1 MNEINSQNMLQVG
14 TILHGTYKIESY
26 LSSGGFGNT
35 YLAKNIEFDETYAI
49 KEFFVKGVCQR
60 DGNSTTISVS
70 NAENTNS
77 FEQQREKF
85 KKEAR
90 RLRSLSNPHIVKVYD
105 LFEENG
111 TAYYVM
117 DYVDG
122 ENLSARLKRTNAP
135 LAESE
140 VRNYLNQI
148 LDGLEAIHN
157 EGMFHLDIKPANI
170 MVDSHDVVKL
180 IDFGAS
186 KQQSTVGGATMS
198 TGISYT
204 NGYAPSEQMAQSYD
218 KFGPWTDFYA
228 LGATV
233 YKLLTNQDPPSVS
246 DLSEDDTE
254 DKHLAL
260 PMPNVSEE
268 MKKLVVWM
276 MQVNRLKRPKN
287 VREVIMELQE
297 VSFSGGNSACLNS
310 KLQSTLTPKGD
321 EQTISCPND
330 NIVDGLLQKD
340 VSEKHSIFCFQ
351 GRTGRLVYWI
361 VTVLGIVALGL
372 FVFVSEELVR
382 NLGLTLN
389 ENVVSICIV
398 SWYLFYCYLV
408 FAVGAKRCHDLGH
421 SGWFQMIPFYGFV
434 MLFLAGNE
442 EENEYGERGNGISN
456 KSIKVLGGIVGT
468 VCVITLAIFLLGE
481 DKAKL
486 YGEAEDIIEG
496 HVIENGIIQPCDSVK
511 ALPTIQKL
519 AEKQYGPAMWML
531 AQYYEHGSA
540 GIAMDTIEANRLCEQ
555 AFPILLKEAEG
566 GDMYSQCA
574 LSLIYAS
581 GKGTQTDNSK
591 AFTWMQKSAEQG
603 YGDALGNLAIHYL
616 NGIGCNENKQ
626 KAFECVQKAVEVNKP
641 NGELLAAM
649 YLQGIGT
656 KIDTAK
662 AISIYKELA
671 DMQSSSSQAQLG
683 HIYYEQDKYELAFKY
698 LSQAEKKDE
707 LQAIDDLTV
716 MYLRGW
722 GVTESQDQAISLA
735 QRSVKLSN
743 RDPYFLFA
751 LGVCY
756 EEKDNAKAFA
766 NVKESAE
773 KGNPSAQ
780 YRLALYYQNG
790 YGVKVNEN
798 LAYKWYKKALANG
811 YKEDN

>member
-1 MNEINSQNMLQVG
+1 MDELNNQNMLQVG

-49 KEFFVKGVCQR
+49 KEFFVKGMCQR

-246 DLSEDDTE
+246 DLSEDETE

-260 PMPNVSEE
+260 PMPDVSGE

-287 VREVIMELQE
+287 VGEIKRILQQSSIATSNNE
-297 VSFSGGNSACLNS
+297 ETKAFSPYQSYANPVNNEETVWAS
-310 KLQSTLTPKGD
+310 KHGD
-321 EQTISCPND
+321 
-330 NIVDGLLQKD
+330 
-340 VSEKHSIFCFQ
+340 
-351 GRTGRLVYWI
+351 
-361 VTVLGIVALGL
+361 
-372 FVFVSEELVR
+372 
-382 NLGLTLN
+382 
-389 ENVVSICIV
+389 
-398 SWYLFYCYLV
+398 
-408 FAVGAKRCHDLGH
+408 AK
-421 SGWFQMIPFYGFV
+421 V
-434 MLFLAGNE
+434 
-442 EENEYGERGNGISN
+442 EENEQP
-456 KSIKVLGGIVGT
+456 KSKI
-468 VCVITLAIFLLGE
+468 
-481 DKAKL
+481 
-486 YGEAEDIIEG
+486 
-496 HVIENGIIQPCDSVK
+496 
-511 ALPTIQKL
+511 
-519 AEKQYGPAMWML
+519 EKQTSDDTANKNTHFVVVFILVIVVVCAIAIMTRGCGGNRTASDINSVE
-531 AQYYEHGSA
+531 ASA
-540 GIAMDTIEANRLCEQ
+540 DSDV
-555 AFPILLKEAEG
+555 AFPDTMTYADSGADTSAMYVENKEEIFFNEKVRYTGAVMCDPDPGYFYPLDEAGELTFSDGRKYKGPFNRGRMEG
-566 GDMYSQCA
+566 DNATFIYPNGDTYTGSFYDNHF
-574 LSLIYAS
+574 S
-581 GKGTQTDNSK
+581 KGTYTVK
-591 AFTWMQKSAEQG
+591 TTGEQ
-603 YGDALGNLAIHYL
+603 
-616 NGIGCNENKQ
+616 
-626 KAFECVQKAVEVNKP
+626 F
-641 NGELLAAM
+641 
-649 YLQGIGT
+649 IGT
-656 KIDTAK
+656 FDSNGQPKKGAW
-662 AISIYKELA
+662 Y
-671 DMQSSSSQAQLG
+671 
-683 HIYYEQDKYELAFKY
+683 DKNGNF
-698 LSQAEKKDE
+698 
-707 LQAIDDLTV
+707 LQ
-716 MYLRGW
+716 
-722 GVTESQDQAISLA
+722 
-735 QRSVKLSN
+735 
-743 RDPYFLFA
+743 
-751 LGVCY
+751 
-756 EEKDNAKAFA
+756 
-766 NVKESAE
+766 NV
-773 KGNPSAQ
+773 
-780 YRLALYYQNG
+780 
-790 YGVKVNEN
+790 
-798 LAYKWYKKALANG
+798 
-811 YKEDN
+811 

>member
-1 MNEINSQNMLQVG
+1 MSAINELNMLRVG

-170 MVDSHDVVKL
+170 MVDSHNVVKL

-246 DLSEDDTE
+246 DLSEDETE

-268 MKKLVVWM
+268 MKTLVVWM

-287 VREVIMELQE
+287 VGEIRRILQQPSVATSNNEGTKAFSPYQSYVNPVNDDEETVWAGKIETAETNGDKLEPEEEYLDDDSSSKNRNIIIILVIAVVCAIAIMTRGC
-297 VSFSGGNSACLNS
+297 GGNRTASDINSVEASADSDSVVYEPGVDTIIAETGSQNYLNS
-310 KLQSTLTPKGD
+310 IDYSSSKVTDIGNFNDETWKLVESESSVSL
-321 EQTISCPND
+321 
-330 NIVDGLLQKD
+330 
-340 VSEKHSIFCFQ
+340 VSEKYNYSISNISWQDGEEHQLSSVLAVKLYKGKIWFIAYDDSHSI
-351 GRTGRLVYWI
+351 GATG
-361 VTVLGIVALGL
+361 VL
-372 FVFVSEELVR
+372 
-382 NLGLTLN
+382 
-389 ENVVSICIV
+389 
-398 SWYLFYCYLV
+398 
-408 FAVGAKRCHDLGH
+408 
-421 SGWFQMIPFYGFV
+421 SGTQIFNYDIKQDAFNFV
-434 MLFLAGNE
+434 MNCNSAKFKGKTI
-442 EENEYGERGNGISN
+442 EY
-456 KSIKVLGGIVGT
+456 
-468 VCVITLAIFLLGE
+468 C
-481 DKAKL
+481 
-486 YGEAEDIIEG
+486 EAQ
-496 HVIENGIIQPCDSVK
+496 V
-511 ALPTIQKL
+511 
-519 AEKQYGPAMWML
+519 KQYGSSAADNEYSYEW
-531 AQYYEHGSA
+531 YY
-540 GIAMDTIEANRLCEQ
+540 
-555 AFPILLKEAEG
+555 F
-566 GDMYSQCA
+566 
-574 LSLIYAS
+574 
-581 GKGTQTDNSK
+581 
-591 AFTWMQKSAEQG
+591 
-603 YGDALGNLAIHYL
+603 
-616 NGIGCNENKQ
+616 
-626 KAFECVQKAVEVNKP
+626 
-641 NGELLAAM
+641 
-649 YLQGIGT
+649 
-656 KIDTAK
+656 
-662 AISIYKELA
+662 
-671 DMQSSSSQAQLG
+671 
-683 HIYYEQDKYELAFKY
+683 
-698 LSQAEKKDE
+698 
-707 LQAIDDLTV
+707 DL
-716 MYLRGW
+716 
-722 GVTESQDQAISLA
+722 
-735 QRSVKLSN
+735 
-743 RDPYFLFA
+743 
-751 LGVCY
+751 
-756 EEKDNAKAFA
+756 
-766 NVKESAE
+766 
-773 KGNPSAQ
+773 
-780 YRLALYYQNG
+780 
-790 YGVKVNEN
+790 
-798 LAYKWYKKALANG
+798 
-811 YKEDN
+811 

>member
-1 MNEINSQNMLQVG
+1 MNELNNQNMLQVG

-26 LSSGGFGNT
+26 LASGGFGNT
-35 YLAKNIEFDETYAI
+35 YFAKNIEFDETYAI

-135 LAESE
+135 LTESE

-276 MQVNRLKRPKN
+276 MQVNRLKRPKSVGEIRLPLLYTN
-287 VREVIMELQE
+287 TNSIEETIILLPNPKTIKDSQESSGVRQSEDKKVNKVKRIFLRGIKELLGVCFFLAFLCGIGYVNNGKRFFDFLGVNTVEPEDSLVEDNSVSNDTVVGTVYNIISESNIKLKIAGEICTYSGEVGYGED
-297 VSFSGGNSACLNS
+297 
-310 KLQSTLTPKGD
+310 KKP
-321 EQTISCPND
+321 
-330 NIVDGLLQKD
+330 
-340 VSEKHSIFCFQ
+340 H
-351 GRTGRLVYWI
+351 
-361 VTVLGIVALGL
+361 ALGL
-372 FVFVSEELVR
+372 
-382 NLGLTLN
+382 
-389 ENVVSICIV
+389 
-398 SWYLFYCYLV
+398 
-408 FAVGAKRCHDLGH
+408 
-421 SGWFQMIPFYGFV
+421 
-434 MLFLAGNE
+434 
-442 EENEYGERGNGISN
+442 
-456 KSIKVLGGIVGT
+456 GT
-468 VCVITLAIFLLGE
+468 VLFPDGRKYVGHLNM
-481 DKAKL
+481 DRMMSYKAKFFFPNGDV
-486 YGEAEDIIEG
+486 YEGSFDNNHFNEGTYYVKQTGEKFVGKFDSNGQPKEGKWYNNKGIIIEN
-496 HVIENGIIQPCDSVK
+496 IK
-511 ALPTIQKL
+511 
-519 AEKQYGPAMWML
+519 
-531 AQYYEHGSA
+531 
-540 GIAMDTIEANRLCEQ
+540 
-555 AFPILLKEAEG
+555 
-566 GDMYSQCA
+566 
-574 LSLIYAS
+574 
-581 GKGTQTDNSK
+581 
-591 AFTWMQKSAEQG
+591 
-603 YGDALGNLAIHYL
+603 
-616 NGIGCNENKQ
+616 
-626 KAFECVQKAVEVNKP
+626 
-641 NGELLAAM
+641 
-649 YLQGIGT
+649 
-656 KIDTAK
+656 
-662 AISIYKELA
+662 
-671 DMQSSSSQAQLG
+671 
-683 HIYYEQDKYELAFKY
+683 
-698 LSQAEKKDE
+698 
-707 LQAIDDLTV
+707 
-716 MYLRGW
+716 
-722 GVTESQDQAISLA
+722 
-735 QRSVKLSN
+735 
-743 RDPYFLFA
+743 
-751 LGVCY
+751 
-756 EEKDNAKAFA
+756 
-766 NVKESAE
+766 
-773 KGNPSAQ
+773 
-780 YRLALYYQNG
+780 
-790 YGVKVNEN
+790 
-798 LAYKWYKKALANG
+798 
-811 YKEDN
+811 

>member
-1 MNEINSQNMLQVG
+1 MDELNNQNMLQVG

-90 RLRSLSNPHIVKVYD
+90 RLRSLNNPHIVKVYD

-122 ENLSARLKRTNAP
+122 ENLSVRLKRTNAP

-246 DLSEDDTE
+246 DLSEDETE

-287 VREVIMELQE
+287 VGEIKRILQQPYAAT
-297 VSFSGGNSACLNS
+297 S
-310 KLQSTLTPKGD
+310 
-321 EQTISCPND
+321 
-330 NIVDGLLQKD
+330 
-340 VSEKHSIFCFQ
+340 
-351 GRTGRLVYWI
+351 
-361 VTVLGIVALGL
+361 
-372 FVFVSEELVR
+372 
-382 NLGLTLN
+382 
-389 ENVVSICIV
+389 
-398 SWYLFYCYLV
+398 
-408 FAVGAKRCHDLGH
+408 
-421 SGWFQMIPFYGFV
+421 
-434 MLFLAGNE
+434 NE
-442 EENEYGERGNGISN
+442 EETKAFSPHKSCANPVNDDEETVWEMSQVKDIINEDRQGGDEKKNTSNHGLKIVSVILAVGIAGLIMRAIYYGGSYDDAFERNMVHGLNTIDKFVS
-456 KSIKVLGGIVGT
+456 GGI
-468 VCVITLAIFLLGE
+468 IFLVFFVPIVSVV
-481 DKAKL
+481 L
-486 YGEAEDIIEG
+486 YYVLKKYISW
-496 HVIENGIIQPCDSVK
+496 NSK
-511 ALPTIQKL
+511 
-519 AEKQYGPAMWML
+519 
-531 AQYYEHGSA
+531 
-540 GIAMDTIEANRLCEQ
+540 
-555 AFPILLKEAEG
+555 FLLKDG
-566 GDMYSQCA
+566 
-574 LSLIYAS
+574 
-581 GKGTQTDNSK
+581 
-591 AFTWMQKSAEQG
+591 
-603 YGDALGNLAIHYL
+603 
-616 NGIGCNENKQ
+616 
-626 KAFECVQKAVEVNKP
+626 
-641 NGELLAAM
+641 
-649 YLQGIGT
+649 
-656 KIDTAK
+656 
-662 AISIYKELA
+662 
-671 DMQSSSSQAQLG
+671 
-683 HIYYEQDKYELAFKY
+683 
-698 LSQAEKKDE
+698 
-707 LQAIDDLTV
+707 
-716 MYLRGW
+716 R
-722 GVTESQDQAISLA
+722 
-735 QRSVKLSN
+735 
-743 RDPYFLFA
+743 
-751 LGVCY
+751 
-756 EEKDNAKAFA
+756 
-766 NVKESAE
+766 
-773 KGNPSAQ
+773 
-780 YRLALYYQNG
+780 
-790 YGVKVNEN
+790 
-798 LAYKWYKKALANG
+798 
-811 YKEDN
+811 

>member
-1 MNEINSQNMLQVG
+1 MDELNNQNMLQVG

-228 LGATV
+228 LGATM

-246 DLSEDDTE
+246 DLSEDETE

-260 PMPNVSEE
+260 PMTNVSGK

-276 MQVNRLKRPKN
+276 MQEKRLKRPKN
-287 VREVIMELQE
+287 VGEIRRILQQSSVATSNNEETKVFSPHQSYANSVSEGEETQLIESTVSQSAKGILKFQEIVSE
-297 VSFSGGNSACLNS
+297 VSFCEIITHVL
-310 KLQSTLTPKGD
+310 
-321 EQTISCPND
+321 
-330 NIVDGLLQKD
+330 
-340 VSEKHSIFCFQ
+340 IF
-351 GRTGRLVYWI
+351 T
-361 VTVLGIVALGL
+361 ALIGL
-372 FVFVSEELVR
+372 FYKCVFENKKMINGEEDLY
-382 NLGLTLN
+382 L
-389 ENVVSICIV
+389 SIIMSVMLSIV
-398 SWYLFYCYLV
+398 IFALFIFPNPFQETDCGGIHMLFVKKRLDSYCKNNPQNPYLKYMP
-408 FAVGAKRCHDLGH
+408 RI
-421 SGWFQMIPFYGFV
+421 SNQMI
-434 MLFLAGNE
+434 
-442 EENEYGERGNGISN
+442 
-456 KSIKVLGGIVGT
+456 VLSWVSRIV
-468 VCVITLAIFLLGE
+468 
-481 DKAKL
+481 
-486 YGEAEDIIEG
+486 
-496 HVIENGIIQPCDSVK
+496 
-511 ALPTIQKL
+511 
-519 AEKQYGPAMWML
+519 
-531 AQYYEHGSA
+531 
-540 GIAMDTIEANRLCEQ
+540 
-555 AFPILLKEAEG
+555 ILLI
-566 GDMYSQCA
+566 
-574 LSLIYAS
+574 LILIV
-581 GKGTQTDNSK
+581 KFN
-591 AFTWMQKSAEQG
+591 
-603 YGDALGNLAIHYL
+603 
-616 NGIGCNENKQ
+616 C
-626 KAFECVQKAVEVNKP
+626 FETVE
-641 NGELLAAM
+641 
-649 YLQGIGT
+649 
-656 KIDTAK
+656 KILK
-662 AISIYKELA
+662 
-671 DMQSSSSQAQLG
+671 
-683 HIYYEQDKYELAFKY
+683 
-698 LSQAEKKDE
+698 
-707 LQAIDDLTV
+707 
-716 MYLRGW
+716 
-722 GVTESQDQAISLA
+722 
-735 QRSVKLSN
+735 
-743 RDPYFLFA
+743 
-751 LGVCY
+751 
-756 EEKDNAKAFA
+756 
-766 NVKESAE
+766 
-773 KGNPSAQ
+773 
-780 YRLALYYQNG
+780 
-790 YGVKVNEN
+790 
-798 LAYKWYKKALANG
+798 
-811 YKEDN
+811 

>member
-1 MNEINSQNMLQVG
+1 MDELNNQNMLQVG

-228 LGATV
+228 LGATM

-246 DLSEDDTE
+246 DLSEDETE

-268 MKKLVVWM
+268 MKRLVVWM

-287 VREVIMELQE
+287 VGEIRRILQQSSAAISNNEETKAFSPHQSYANPVSEGEETQLIESTVSQSAKGILKFQEIVSE
-297 VSFSGGNSACLNS
+297 VSFCEIMTHVL
-310 KLQSTLTPKGD
+310 
-321 EQTISCPND
+321 
-330 NIVDGLLQKD
+330 
-340 VSEKHSIFCFQ
+340 IF
-351 GRTGRLVYWI
+351 T
-361 VTVLGIVALGL
+361 ALIGL
-372 FVFVSEELVR
+372 FYR
-382 NLGLTLN
+382 
-389 ENVVSICIV
+389 SI
-398 SWYLFYCYLV
+398 
-408 FAVGAKRCHDLGH
+408 
-421 SGWFQMIPFYGFV
+421 
-434 MLFLAGNE
+434 
-442 EENEYGERGNGISN
+442 
-456 KSIKVLGGIVGT
+456 
-468 VCVITLAIFLLGE
+468 
-481 DKAKL
+481 
-486 YGEAEDIIEG
+486 
-496 HVIENGIIQPCDSVK
+496 
-511 ALPTIQKL
+511 
-519 AEKQYGPAMWML
+519 
-531 AQYYEHGSA
+531 
-540 GIAMDTIEANRLCEQ
+540 
-555 AFPILLKEAEG
+555 
-566 GDMYSQCA
+566 
-574 LSLIYAS
+574 
-581 GKGTQTDNSK
+581 
-591 AFTWMQKSAEQG
+591 
-603 YGDALGNLAIHYL
+603 
-616 NGIGCNENKQ
+616 
-626 KAFECVQKAVEVNKP
+626 
-641 NGELLAAM
+641 
-649 YLQGIGT
+649 
-656 KIDTAK
+656 
-662 AISIYKELA
+662 
-671 DMQSSSSQAQLG
+671 
-683 HIYYEQDKYELAFKY
+683 
-698 LSQAEKKDE
+698 
-707 LQAIDDLTV
+707 
-716 MYLRGW
+716 LR
-722 GVTESQDQAISLA
+722 
-735 QRSVKLSN
+735 
-743 RDPYFLFA
+743 
-751 LGVCY
+751 
-756 EEKDNAKAFA
+756 
-766 NVKESAE
+766 
-773 KGNPSAQ
+773 
-780 YRLALYYQNG
+780 
-790 YGVKVNEN
+790 
-798 LAYKWYKKALANG
+798 
-811 YKEDN
+811 

>member
-1 MNEINSQNMLQVG
+1 MLQVG

-135 LAESE
+135 LAESA

-228 LGATV
+228 LGATM

-246 DLSEDDTE
+246 DLSEDETE

-287 VREVIMELQE
+287 VGEIRRILQQPSVATSNNEGTKAFSPYQSYVNPVYDDEETVWAGKIETAETNGDKLEPEEEYLDDDSSSKNRNIIIILVIAVVCAIAIMTRGC
-297 VSFSGGNSACLNS
+297 GGNRTASDINSVEASADSDSVVYEPGVDTIIAETGSQNYLNS
-310 KLQSTLTPKGD
+310 IDYSSSKVTDIGNFNDETWKLVESESSVSL
-321 EQTISCPND
+321 
-330 NIVDGLLQKD
+330 
-340 VSEKHSIFCFQ
+340 VSEKYNYSISNISWQDGEEHQLSSVLAVKLYKGKIWFIAYDDSHSI
-351 GRTGRLVYWI
+351 GATG
-361 VTVLGIVALGL
+361 VL
-372 FVFVSEELVR
+372 
-382 NLGLTLN
+382 
-389 ENVVSICIV
+389 
-398 SWYLFYCYLV
+398 
-408 FAVGAKRCHDLGH
+408 
-421 SGWFQMIPFYGFV
+421 SGTQIFNYDIKQDAFNFV
-434 MLFLAGNE
+434 MNCNSAKFKGKTI
-442 EENEYGERGNGISN
+442 EY
-456 KSIKVLGGIVGT
+456 
-468 VCVITLAIFLLGE
+468 C
-481 DKAKL
+481 
-486 YGEAEDIIEG
+486 EAQ
-496 HVIENGIIQPCDSVK
+496 V
-511 ALPTIQKL
+511 
-519 AEKQYGPAMWML
+519 KQYGSSAADNEYSYEW
-531 AQYYEHGSA
+531 YY
-540 GIAMDTIEANRLCEQ
+540 
-555 AFPILLKEAEG
+555 F
-566 GDMYSQCA
+566 
-574 LSLIYAS
+574 
-581 GKGTQTDNSK
+581 
-591 AFTWMQKSAEQG
+591 
-603 YGDALGNLAIHYL
+603 
-616 NGIGCNENKQ
+616 
-626 KAFECVQKAVEVNKP
+626 
-641 NGELLAAM
+641 
-649 YLQGIGT
+649 
-656 KIDTAK
+656 
-662 AISIYKELA
+662 
-671 DMQSSSSQAQLG
+671 
-683 HIYYEQDKYELAFKY
+683 
-698 LSQAEKKDE
+698 
-707 LQAIDDLTV
+707 DL
-716 MYLRGW
+716 
-722 GVTESQDQAISLA
+722 
-735 QRSVKLSN
+735 
-743 RDPYFLFA
+743 
-751 LGVCY
+751 
-756 EEKDNAKAFA
+756 
-766 NVKESAE
+766 
-773 KGNPSAQ
+773 
-780 YRLALYYQNG
+780 
-790 YGVKVNEN
+790 
-798 LAYKWYKKALANG
+798 
-811 YKEDN
+811 

>member
-1 MNEINSQNMLQVG
+1 MLQVG

-70 NAENTNS
+70 NVENTNS

-135 LAESE
+135 LAESD

-246 DLSEDDTE
+246 DLSEDETE
-254 DKHLAL
+254 NKHLAL

-287 VREVIMELQE
+287 VGEIRRILQQSSAATPNCEDTKAFSPHQSYVNPVNNDEETVWEISQVKVVVNEDRQGGDEKKNTSNHGLKIVSVILAVGIAGLIMRAIYYGGSYDDAFERNMVHGLNT
-297 VSFSGGNSACLNS
+297 VDKFVSGGIIFLVFFVPIVSVVLYYVLKKYISWNS
-310 KLQSTLTPKGD
+310 K
-321 EQTISCPND
+321 
-330 NIVDGLLQKD
+330 
-340 VSEKHSIFCFQ
+340 
-351 GRTGRLVYWI
+351 
-361 VTVLGIVALGL
+361 
-372 FVFVSEELVR
+372 
-382 NLGLTLN
+382 
-389 ENVVSICIV
+389 
-398 SWYLFYCYLV
+398 
-408 FAVGAKRCHDLGH
+408 
-421 SGWFQMIPFYGFV
+421 
-434 MLFLAGNE
+434 
-442 EENEYGERGNGISN
+442 
-456 KSIKVLGGIVGT
+456 
-468 VCVITLAIFLLGE
+468 FLL
-481 DKAKL
+481 
-486 YGEAEDIIEG
+486 
-496 HVIENGIIQPCDSVK
+496 
-511 ALPTIQKL
+511 
-519 AEKQYGPAMWML
+519 
-531 AQYYEHGSA
+531 
-540 GIAMDTIEANRLCEQ
+540 
-555 AFPILLKEAEG
+555 
-566 GDMYSQCA
+566 
-574 LSLIYAS
+574 
-581 GKGTQTDNSK
+581 
-591 AFTWMQKSAEQG
+591 
-603 YGDALGNLAIHYL
+603 
-616 NGIGCNENKQ
+616 
-626 KAFECVQKAVEVNKP
+626 
-641 NGELLAAM
+641 
-649 YLQGIGT
+649 
-656 KIDTAK
+656 
-662 AISIYKELA
+662 
-671 DMQSSSSQAQLG
+671 
-683 HIYYEQDKYELAFKY
+683 
-698 LSQAEKKDE
+698 KDG
-707 LQAIDDLTV
+707 
-716 MYLRGW
+716 R
-722 GVTESQDQAISLA
+722 
-735 QRSVKLSN
+735 
-743 RDPYFLFA
+743 
-751 LGVCY
+751 
-756 EEKDNAKAFA
+756 
-766 NVKESAE
+766 
-773 KGNPSAQ
+773 
-780 YRLALYYQNG
+780 
-790 YGVKVNEN
+790 
-798 LAYKWYKKALANG
+798 
-811 YKEDN
+811 

>member
-1 MNEINSQNMLQVG
+1 MNELDNQNMLQVG

-26 LSSGGFGNT
+26 LASGGFGNT

-246 DLSEDDTE
+246 DLSEDETE

-287 VREVIMELQE
+287 VGEIRRISQQSSAATSNNEETKAFSPYQSYANPVNDDEETVWAGKTETAETNGDKQEPEEEYLDDDSSSKNRNIIIILVIAVVCAIAIMTRGC
-297 VSFSGGNSACLNS
+297 GGNRTASDINSVEASADSDSVVYEPGVDTIIAETGSQNYLNS
-310 KLQSTLTPKGD
+310 IDYSSSKVTDIGNFNDETWKLVESQSRVSL
-321 EQTISCPND
+321 
-330 NIVDGLLQKD
+330 
-340 VSEKHSIFCFQ
+340 VSEKYNYSISNISWQDGEEHQLSSVLAVKLYKGKIWFIAYDDSHS
-351 GRTGRLVYWI
+351 
-361 VTVLGIVALGL
+361 
-372 FVFVSEELVR
+372 
-382 NLGLTLN
+382 
-389 ENVVSICIV
+389 
-398 SWYLFYCYLV
+398 
-408 FAVGAKRCHDLGH
+408 VGATGVL
-421 SGWFQMIPFYGFV
+421 SGTQIFNYDIKQDAFNFV
-434 MLFLAGNE
+434 MNCNSAKFKGKTI
-442 EENEYGERGNGISN
+442 EY
-456 KSIKVLGGIVGT
+456 
-468 VCVITLAIFLLGE
+468 C
-481 DKAKL
+481 
-486 YGEAEDIIEG
+486 EAQ
-496 HVIENGIIQPCDSVK
+496 V
-511 ALPTIQKL
+511 
-519 AEKQYGPAMWML
+519 KQYGSSAADNEYSYEW
-531 AQYYEHGSA
+531 YY
-540 GIAMDTIEANRLCEQ
+540 
-555 AFPILLKEAEG
+555 F
-566 GDMYSQCA
+566 
-574 LSLIYAS
+574 
-581 GKGTQTDNSK
+581 
-591 AFTWMQKSAEQG
+591 
-603 YGDALGNLAIHYL
+603 
-616 NGIGCNENKQ
+616 
-626 KAFECVQKAVEVNKP
+626 
-641 NGELLAAM
+641 
-649 YLQGIGT
+649 
-656 KIDTAK
+656 
-662 AISIYKELA
+662 
-671 DMQSSSSQAQLG
+671 
-683 HIYYEQDKYELAFKY
+683 
-698 LSQAEKKDE
+698 
-707 LQAIDDLTV
+707 DL
-716 MYLRGW
+716 
-722 GVTESQDQAISLA
+722 
-735 QRSVKLSN
+735 
-743 RDPYFLFA
+743 
-751 LGVCY
+751 
-756 EEKDNAKAFA
+756 
-766 NVKESAE
+766 
-773 KGNPSAQ
+773 
-780 YRLALYYQNG
+780 
-790 YGVKVNEN
+790 
-798 LAYKWYKKALANG
+798 
-811 YKEDN
+811 

>member
-1 MNEINSQNMLQVG
+1 MLQVG

-26 LSSGGFGNT
+26 LASGGFGNT

-60 DGNSTTISVS
+60 YGNSTTISVS

-246 DLSEDDTE
+246 DLSEDETE

-287 VREVIMELQE
+287 VGEIRRISQQSSVATSNNEETKAFSPYQSYANPVNDNEETVWSGKTEKVDDSKQEKCNIEERVNSNTSNGHVFLKLMACFVIALLVILAIIFLPQ
-297 VSFSGGNSACLNS
+297 SAHTVANVNVASADSDSVIYNPDVDTVIAETDSQNYLNS
-310 KLQSTLTPKGD
+310 IDYSSSKVTDIGNFNDETWKLVESQSRVSL
-321 EQTISCPND
+321 
-330 NIVDGLLQKD
+330 
-340 VSEKHSIFCFQ
+340 VSEKYNYSISNISWQDGEEHQLSSVLAVKLYKGKIWFIAYDDSHS
-351 GRTGRLVYWI
+351 
-361 VTVLGIVALGL
+361 
-372 FVFVSEELVR
+372 
-382 NLGLTLN
+382 
-389 ENVVSICIV
+389 
-398 SWYLFYCYLV
+398 
-408 FAVGAKRCHDLGH
+408 VGATGEL
-421 SGWFQMIPFYGFV
+421 SGTQIFNYDIKQDAFNFV
-434 MLFLAGNE
+434 MNCNSAKFKGKTI
-442 EENEYGERGNGISN
+442 EY
-456 KSIKVLGGIVGT
+456 
-468 VCVITLAIFLLGE
+468 C
-481 DKAKL
+481 
-486 YGEAEDIIEG
+486 EAQ
-496 HVIENGIIQPCDSVK
+496 V
-511 ALPTIQKL
+511 
-519 AEKQYGPAMWML
+519 KQYGSSAADNEYSYEW
-531 AQYYEHGSA
+531 YY
-540 GIAMDTIEANRLCEQ
+540 
-555 AFPILLKEAEG
+555 F
-566 GDMYSQCA
+566 
-574 LSLIYAS
+574 
-581 GKGTQTDNSK
+581 
-591 AFTWMQKSAEQG
+591 
-603 YGDALGNLAIHYL
+603 
-616 NGIGCNENKQ
+616 
-626 KAFECVQKAVEVNKP
+626 
-641 NGELLAAM
+641 
-649 YLQGIGT
+649 
-656 KIDTAK
+656 
-662 AISIYKELA
+662 
-671 DMQSSSSQAQLG
+671 
-683 HIYYEQDKYELAFKY
+683 
-698 LSQAEKKDE
+698 
-707 LQAIDDLTV
+707 DL
-716 MYLRGW
+716 
-722 GVTESQDQAISLA
+722 
-735 QRSVKLSN
+735 
-743 RDPYFLFA
+743 
-751 LGVCY
+751 
-756 EEKDNAKAFA
+756 
-766 NVKESAE
+766 
-773 KGNPSAQ
+773 
-780 YRLALYYQNG
+780 
-790 YGVKVNEN
+790 
-798 LAYKWYKKALANG
+798 
-811 YKEDN
+811 